1 MDEWHDP
8 IAQKP
13 NDQFLAERRRKGEP
27 AWGCDRGLAGCDNR
41 TGMECWSRKANG
53 YFGKSSRADAQAMCW
68 RQQYRAMTARWP
80 TWSQNRISGTKG
92 GKLMDI
98 VDISTGIAIA
108 WRHTT
113 RAGLLAAI
121 AVSLFYLIVA
131 SATVPHLWIDP
142 LGPLLKVFPILA

>member
-1 MDEWHDP
+1 
-8 IAQKP
+8 
-13 NDQFLAERRRKGEP
+13 
-27 AWGCDRGLAGCDNR
+27 
-41 TGMECWSRKANG
+41 
-53 YFGKSSRADAQAMCW
+53 
-68 RQQYRAMTARWP
+68 
-80 TWSQNRISGTKG
+80 
-92 GKLMDI
+92 MDI